1 MVAKSFILAVLICV
15 SVSYAQASSPIEAG
29 VKAFDQ
35 GDYQSA
41 YEYWLPLAEEGD
53 AEAQLFMGV
62 LYRYGLGVNLDM
74 KQSAYWYES
83 AAGNGDV
90 DAQNEIGLFYELGLG
105 VKQDIWVAESWYERV
120 REQDYCLA
128 DTLATG
134 RLWVSDP

>member
-1 MVAKSFILAVLICV
+1 MFIRSFMLVTLIWLAVG
-15 SVSYAQASSPIEAG
+15 YAQASSLIESG

-41 YEYWLPLAEEGD
+41 YEYWLPLAEEGE

-62 LYRYGLGVNLDM
+62 LYRYGLGVNLDL

-83 AAGNGDV
+83 AAENGDIA
-90 DAQNEIGLFYELGLG
+90 AQNEIGFFYELGLG

-134 RLWVSDP
+134 RLWVP